1 MQVQLFLLCT
11 DSSVTDQ
18 EAIPLRKVHPD
29 IHELVIVLAG
39 IECIERTGQVG
50 FCPDK

>member
-11 DSSVTDQ
+11 DSSDQ
-18 EAIPLRKVHPD
+18 EAIPLSKVHPD
-29 IHELVIVLAG
+29 IHQLAIVLAG